1 MRQVLAALVTLW
13 LVGSPAWAQMKPP
26 MQNPPGPL
34 APPTPAEP
42 RRLQPTAVQGK
53 IKSLDPSSNT
63 MTLEDGT
70 TLTIPESVAA
80 TGLKEGTRVI
90 VTYNADNGQKVV
102 TSVIQVRES
111 SRS

>member
-1 MRQVLAALVTLW
+1 MRQVLPVLVTFW
-13 LVGSPAWAQMKPP
+13 MVVSPAWAQMMPP
-26 MQNPPGPL
+26 MQSPPGPL
-34 APPTPAEP
+34 APPTRAEL

-70 TLTIPESVAA
+70 SLTIPESIAA

-111 SRS
+111 SKS